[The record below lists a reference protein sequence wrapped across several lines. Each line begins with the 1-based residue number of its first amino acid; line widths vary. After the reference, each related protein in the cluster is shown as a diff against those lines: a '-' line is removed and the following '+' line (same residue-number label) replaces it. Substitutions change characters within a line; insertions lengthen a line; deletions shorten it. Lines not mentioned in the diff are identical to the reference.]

1 MSMTNNNQFVDANKM
16 VSKCEYG
23 TTIQLR
29 DVTKMVGGAR

>member
-1 MSMTNNNQFVDANKM
+1 MSMTNNNQFVDAIKM

-23 TTIQLR
+23 TANQLR

>member
-1 MSMTNNNQFVDANKM
+1 MNMTNNNHFVDANKM

-23 TTIQLR
+23 TTNQLR